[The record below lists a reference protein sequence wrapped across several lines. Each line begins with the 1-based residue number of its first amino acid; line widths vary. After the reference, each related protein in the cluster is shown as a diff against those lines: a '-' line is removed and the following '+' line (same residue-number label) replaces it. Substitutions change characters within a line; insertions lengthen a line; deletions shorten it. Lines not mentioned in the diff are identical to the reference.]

1 MTSVLDAS
9 AGIEV
14 VLNRSR
20 SEVITGVLEV
30 STRVYSSE
38 LYKAEITNA
47 LWKYLKAGLINKD
60 TAHEAAHLAI
70 NLVDDFSDPAEYT
83 REVLND
89 SFRLNHSSYDMFYLA
104 LSRRTGS
111 ILLSLDKELNSLA
124 SREGL
129 DILS

>member
-20 SEVITGVLEV
+20 SVEIFKVLEV

-47 LWKYLKAGLINKD
+47 SAQEFILRNCTRLK
-60 TAHEAAHLAI
+60 
-70 NLVDDFSDPAEYT
+70 SP
-83 REVLND
+83 
-89 SFRLNHSSYDMFYLA
+89 M
-104 LSRRTGS
+104 LSGS
-111 ILLSLDKELNSLA
+111 I
-124 SREGL
+124 
-129 DILS
+129 